1 MDWNAQ
7 IGREL
12 RELDRIIAMLMALAG
27 LAERAAGAPLPV
39 RWLVLWFLRRGEAV
53 ATEFVAG
60 SACVAA
66 RGQWLLAPVT
76 VRHGS
81 SPADAIDLALSLT
94 RLARAVA
101 VMVAQIRRQTFL
113 HRGQPSSGKSLGA
126 RHGIP
131 GACGMTVPQI
141 GRTDTS

>member
-12 RELDRIIAMLMALAG
+12 RELDRIVATLLALAG

-39 RWLVLWFLRRGEAV
+39 RWLVLWFIRRGEAV
-53 ATEFVAG
+53 AAEFVAG

-66 RGQWLLAPVT
+66 RGQWLLAPVA

-81 SPADAIDLALSLT
+81 SPADAIDLALSLS
-94 RLARAVA
+94 RLAAAVA
-101 VMVAQIRRQTFL
+101 VMITQIRRQAFL
-113 HRGQPSSGKSLGA
+113 HRGQTSGGKSLGA
-126 RHGIP
+126 RQSVPSVFGI
-131 GACGMTVPQI
+131 TVPQLAYS
-141 GRTDTS
+141 DTS

>member
-12 RELDRIIAMLMALAG
+12 RELDRIVAMLLALAG

-39 RWLVLWFLRRGEAV
+39 RWLVLWFLRRAEAV

-60 SACVAA
+60 SACAAA

-81 SPADAIDLALSLT
+81 SPADAIDFALSLS
-94 RLARAVA
+94 RLASAVA
-101 VMVAQIRRQTFL
+101 AMVTQIRRQAFL
-113 HRGQPSSGKSLGA
+113 HRGQTSGGKSLGA
-126 RHGIP
+126 RHQAPSAFGI
-131 GACGMTVPQI
+131 MVPQVA
-141 GRTDTS
+141 GSDTS